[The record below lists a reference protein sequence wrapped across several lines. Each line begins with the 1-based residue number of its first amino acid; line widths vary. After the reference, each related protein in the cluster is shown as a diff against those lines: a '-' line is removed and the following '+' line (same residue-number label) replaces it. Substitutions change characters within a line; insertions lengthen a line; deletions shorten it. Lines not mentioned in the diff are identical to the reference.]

1 MKKGLK
7 VLIGGIVVVGVICA
21 VGGNGED
28 KEVKTVKENNE
39 VVQEE
44 QTFIDVTMNDLIADL
59 ENNPAMAKQK
69 YKDMYINVTGIVDN
83 IDSDGKYF
91 SIKNDEDFILTG
103 LQISLDKDQQ
113 EGLANISMN
122 QEITVKVKITD
133 VGEVLGYSGDLVAW

>member
-1 MKKGLK
+1 
-7 VLIGGIVVVGVICA
+7 
-21 VGGNGED
+21 
-28 KEVKTVKENNE
+28 
-39 VVQEE
+39 
-44 QTFIDVTMNDLIADL
+44 
-59 ENNPAMAKQK
+59 
-69 YKDMYINVTGIVDN
+69 MYINVTGIVDN

>member
-1 MKKGLK
+1 
-7 VLIGGIVVVGVICA
+7 
-21 VGGNGED
+21 
-28 KEVKTVKENNE
+28 
-39 VVQEE
+39 
-44 QTFIDVTMNDLIADL
+44 MNDLIADL